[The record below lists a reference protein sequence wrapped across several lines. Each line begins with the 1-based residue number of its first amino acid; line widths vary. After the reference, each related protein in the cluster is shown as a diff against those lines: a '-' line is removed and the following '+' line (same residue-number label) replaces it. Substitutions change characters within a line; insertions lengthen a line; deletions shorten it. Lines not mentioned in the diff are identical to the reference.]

1 MKKLAVLM
9 NGHFCDR
16 INPGRGSK
24 RRMRVA
30 SPFARERGRVRAG
43 SQWYYARSLNPSPR
57 SSPLAQG
64 KRRNVAT
71 QRVLFLLILFIACAI
86 GTRSAG
92 QIAASPG
99 GSPAPA
105 KKAEKPAKEKAKN
118 KEKKKEDKSSGAN
131 LFGPGTAGQQSNEPT
146 TTEIYSDE
154 AFFDSTKN
162 MGIFS
167 GRVKV
172 VDPRFN
178 LQSDKL
184 TVFITKGQS
193 QSLEKAIAEGNV
205 GLIRDRPDANG
216 GPPTRAVGR
225 ADKATYIA
233 ATGDVELAGTPRVQE
248 GPNMHVATSPDTV
261 MVISQNSQ
269 LRTHGPSRTE
279 IVQQPNDEK
288 KGQASPSQTP
298 AAQASPAS
306 PAPSLPKP

>member
-1 MKKLAVLM
+1 MKKLAVL
-9 NGHFCDR
+9 
-16 INPGRGSK
+16 
-24 RRMRVA
+24 V
-30 SPFARERGRVRAG
+30 
-43 SQWYYARSLNPSPR
+43 
-57 SSPLAQG
+57 
-64 KRRNVAT
+64 
-71 QRVLFLLILFIACAI
+71 LFIAWVIAA
-86 GTRSAG
+86 RSPA
-92 QIAASPG
+92 QIAAAPA
-99 GSPAPA
+99 GSPSPT
-105 KKAEKPAKEKAKN
+105 KAEKPAKQKAKN
-118 KEKKKEDKSSGAN
+118 KAKKKEDESSGTN
-131 LFGPGTAGQQSNEPT
+131 LFGPGSAGQQSNQPT

-167 GRVKV
+167 GHVKV

-205 GLIRDRPDANG
+205 GLIRDRPDPNG

-225 ADKATYIA
+225 ADKATYTA

-248 GPNMHVATSPDTV
+248 GPNLHVATSPDTV

-279 IVQQPNDEK
+279 IVQQPNEEK

-298 AAQASPAS
+298 AAAQAS

>member
-1 MKKLAVLM
+1 A
-9 NGHFCDR
+9 
-16 INPGRGSK
+16 
-24 RRMRVA
+24 
-30 SPFARERGRVRAG
+30 
-43 SQWYYARSLNPSPR
+43 
-57 SSPLAQG
+57 
-64 KRRNVAT
+64 
-71 QRVLFLLILFIACAI
+71 
-86 GTRSAG
+86 
-92 QIAASPG
+92 
-99 GSPAPA
+99 
-105 KKAEKPAKEKAKN
+105 
-118 KEKKKEDKSSGAN
+118 AN
-131 LFGPGTAGQQSNEPT
+131 LFGTNAAGPQSNEPT

-184 TVFITKGQS
+184 TVFITKGQN
-193 QSLEKAIAEGNV
+193 QSLERAIAEGNV

-225 ADKATYIA
+225 ADKATYTA
-233 ATGDVELAGTPRVQE
+233 TTGDVELAGTPRVQE
-248 GPNMHVATSPDTV
+248 GPNLHGATSPDTV
-261 MVISQNSQ
+261 MSISQNSK

-279 IVQQPNDEK
+279 IIQQPNDEK

-298 AAQASPAS
+298 AAQTS